1 MTAVWVIYA
10 KRMAQGKRYCGMF
23 SLCGRAA
30 SLSEDDIVMAAEER
44 EQIFEDTGKSRMAT
58 AI

>member
-1 MTAVWVIYA
+1 MWVIYA
-10 KRMAQGKRYCGMF
+10 ERMAQGKQYCGMF